1 MSALTTDTTML
12 AADGV
17 SDPKV
22 GYPGLVAIS
31 KKVNFAQKNAAAS
44 TNYEFLDIPEGF
56 VMTAAMVKEIE
67 KCPSGT
73 LTLKTKSDSATIG
86 SAVTV
91 GSTNLAKEI
100 LAPAADVDITT
111 TKTGDVSVSTA
122 KASWAGTDLMKLVTG
137 VSGSVSAPGGKAYS
151 AGDMLCIVAS
161 VAMAVGEVEVVI
173 VGYFPD
179 GEDSRYTPMRSVPW
193 RKIGN
198 THRNVAEPDRLL
210 GR

>member
-1 MSALTTDTTML
+1 MSALTTDATML

-56 VMTAAMVKEIE
+56 VLEKVMVKEIE

-91 GSTNLAKEI
+91 GSTNLARAF
-100 LAPAADVDITT
+100 LNPATV
-111 TKTGDVSVSTA
+111 TA
-122 KASWAGTDLMKLVTG
+122 KDTAGTGT
-137 VSGSVSAPGGKAYS
+137 VSASQPRTFAS
-151 AGDMLCIVAS
+151 GDMLCIVAS
-161 VAMAVGEVEVVI
+161 VAMAIGEVEVVI

-179 GEDSRYTPMRSVPW
+179 GEDSRYTPTRSVPW

>member
-22 GYPGLVAIS
+22 GYPGLVSLS
-31 KKVNFAQKNAAAS
+31 KRVNFAQKNAAAS
-44 TNYEFLDIPEGF
+44 TNYEFLDLPEGF

-73 LTLKTKSDSATIG
+73 ITLKTKSDSATIG
-86 SAVTV
+86 AAVTV
-91 GSTNLAKEI
+91 GSSTLARSI
-100 LAPAADVDITT
+100 MRPVADS
-111 TKTGDVSVSTA
+111 KTGDVYVSTA
-122 KASWAGTDLMKLVTG
+122 KASWTGSDAVKLATA
-137 VSGSVSAPGGKAYS
+137 SGGEKIIDE
-151 AGDMLCIVAS
+151 GDMLCIVAS
-161 VAMAVGEVEVVI
+161 VAMAVGEVEVVV
-173 VGYFPD
+173 VGFMPD
-179 GEDSRYTPMRSVPW
+179 GADSRYTPTRSIPY

-198 THRNVAEPDRLL
+198 TTRNVAEPDRLL

>member
-1 MSALTTDTTML
+1 MSALTTNTTLL

-31 KKVNFAQKNAAAS
+31 KKVNFAQAAAAAA

-56 VMTAAMVKEIE
+56 VLEKVMVKELE

-73 LTLKTKSDSATIG
+73 ITLKTKSDSATIG

-91 GSTNLAKEI
+91 GSTNLARAF
-100 LAPAADVDITT
+100 LDPATV
-111 TKTGDVSVSTA
+111 TA
-122 KASWAGTDLMKLVTG
+122 KDTVGTGT
-137 VSGSVSAPGGKAYS
+137 VSASQPRAFAS
-151 AGDMLCIVAS
+151 GDMLCIVAS

-179 GEDSRYTPMRSVPW
+179 GGDSRLTPTRFVPW

>member
-22 GYPGLVAIS
+22 GYPGLVALS
-31 KKVNFAQKNAAAS
+31 KRVNFAQKNAAAS

-56 VMTAAMVKEIE
+56 VLEKVMVKELE

-73 LTLKTKSDSATIG
+73 ITLKTKSDSATIG

-91 GSTNLAKEI
+91 GSTNLAKAI
-100 LAPAADVDITT
+100 MTPAAD
-111 TKTGDVSVSTA
+111 TKTGDVYVSTGTSWT
-122 KASWAGTDLMKLVTG
+122 ASSKMQLLTGAG
-137 VSGSVSAPGGKAYS
+137 GGKDFA

-179 GEDSRYTPMRSVPW
+179 GDDSRLTPTRSQPW

>member
-1 MSALTTDTTML
+1 MSALTTNTTLL

-31 KKVNFAQKNAAAS
+31 KKVNFAQSNAVAA

-56 VMTAAMVKEIE
+56 VLEKVVVKELV

-73 LTLKTKSDSATIG
+73 ITLKTKSDSATVG

-91 GSTNLAKEI
+91 GSANLAKAI
-100 LAPAADVDITT
+100 MTPTADTQ
-111 TKTGDVSVSTA
+111 TGDVYVSTA
-122 KASWAGTDLMKLVTG
+122 SSWTASSKMKLLTG
-137 VSGSVSAPGGKAYS
+137 AGGGKDFPS
-151 AGDMLCIVAS
+151 GDMLCIVAS

-173 VGYFPD
+173 IGYFPYGD
-179 GEDSRYTPMRSVPW
+179 DSRLTPTRSTPW